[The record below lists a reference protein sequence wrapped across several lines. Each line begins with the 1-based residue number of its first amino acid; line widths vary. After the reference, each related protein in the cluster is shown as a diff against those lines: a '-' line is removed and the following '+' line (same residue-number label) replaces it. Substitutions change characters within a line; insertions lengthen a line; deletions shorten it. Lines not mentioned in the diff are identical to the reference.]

1 MEPEGLLEGK
11 KKLSASPFSVFF
23 PINVR
28 VLPLKNKKDD
38 RPGTSFSIVPAAFAL
53 VREYVQI
60 LFPFGVGP
68 KWSKW
73 FSNVCYVFFT

>member
-1 MEPEGLLEGK
+1 MGRK
-11 KKLSASPFSVFF
+11 KTLYLPFLRFL

-28 VLPLKNKKDD
+28 VLLLKNEKDD

-53 VREYVQI
+53 VGEYVQI
-60 LFPFGVGP
+60 LFPFGVGL